1 MLSSKH
7 TYFADIILQRC
18 VQRRYSELWWQV
30 HPFLPPF
37 WHLLQHSSN
46 KQWHCFC
53 SISTKSKCFQDRH
66 HSPITYGTIVP
77 YNLWLGYISVP
88 HVTGFHGHPLLLRPR
103 IFIYWNT
110 LQNSDYYCLSR
121 LPLIIPLQS
130 IPNHVRKW
138 PSIKM
143 QATLILIITQGRYQ
157 PPSPSLCNINKI
169 NISKRFTILPF
180 ILIAVTSSSS
190 GTKMDRLDITC

>member
-1 MLSSKH
+1 M
-7 TYFADIILQRC
+7 
-18 VQRRYSELWWQV
+18 
-30 HPFLPPF
+30 
-37 WHLLQHSSN
+37 
-46 KQWHCFC
+46 
-53 SISTKSKCFQDRH
+53 
-66 HSPITYGTIVP
+66 
-77 YNLWLGYISVP
+77 
-88 HVTGFHGHPLLLRPR
+88 TGFHGHPLLLRPR

-190 GTKMDRLDITC
+190 GTKMDRLDITCWMSQRMYNTYSKPSPQHFRRWKHAIRGPLSDSRWSKQGECFYQKFWKRRFTHTLVTIINWELLRHRGRQKKNKTQLV